1 MNSLNT
7 NLNIVRALLIRDM
20 YVIRQNL
27 ARLWINSA
35 VAFFIDIIL
44 FGSFIPLMGLPAAM
58 VGPIFLGSVIGRCF
72 FKITTKAFE
81 SIRDIHFTKFIE
93 YHLTLPLPKSWL
105 FAQMILSR
113 MIEVLID
120 IIPFIIVGIIALHT
134 FFDITPFGFIKGI
147 LFFVLVT
154 IFLNIAALACSYYY
168 EYSWFMSNIWP
179 RRFGL
184 VYAFAPIY
192 FSWQQAYIFSP
203 RVAQALLAN
212 PLTYC
217 TEGFRA
223 TMLESDTYIS
233 LPICSVMLLAFVCFA
248 VVILRT
254 GIKKRLDPV

>member
-1 MNSLNT
+1 MNSLST
-7 NLNIVRALLIRDM
+7 NLKISRVLLTRDM

-27 ARLWINSA
+27 ARLWIDSA
-35 VAFFIDIIL
+35 VVLFLEVIL
-44 FGSFIPLMGLPAAM
+44 FGSFIPLMGLPVTM
-58 VGPIFLGSVIGRCF
+58 VAPIFLGSAIGQAF

-105 FAQMILSR
+105 FAQMILSNV
-113 MIEVLID
+113 IEALVG
-120 IIPFIIVGIIALHT
+120 IIPFIIVGIIALHS

-154 IFLNIAALACSYYY
+154 VFLNIAALACSYYY

-184 VYAFAPIY
+184 MYALSPMY

-217 TEGFRA
+217 SEGFRSA
-223 TMLESDTYIS
+223 MLESDAYIL
-233 LPICSVMLLAFVCFA
+233 LPICSGMLFVFA
-248 VVILRT
+248 CIAVAVLRT

>member
-1 MNSLNT
+1 MNSIST
-7 NLNIVRALLIRDM
+7 NIKIVKVLLIRDM

-27 ARLWINSA
+27 VRLWIDSA
-35 VAFFIDIIL
+35 VVLFLEVIL

-58 VGPIFLGSVIGRCF
+58 VAPIFLGSAIGQGF

-93 YHLTLPLPKSWL
+93 YQLTLPLPKTWL
-105 FAQMILSR
+105 FAQMIFSR
-113 MIEVLID
+113 VIEALIG
-120 IIPFIIVGIIALHT
+120 IIPFIIFGIIALHS
-134 FFDITPFGFIKGI
+134 FFDITVGGFIKGI
-147 LFFVLVT
+147 LFFTLVT
-154 IFLNIAALACSYYY
+154 TFLNIAALACSYYY

-184 VYAFAPIY
+184 MYALAPIY
-192 FSWQQAYIFSP
+192 FSWQQAYSFSP

-217 TEGFRA
+217 AEGFRRG
-223 TMLESDTYIS
+223 MLESDAYIS
-233 LPICSVMLLAFVCFA
+233 LPICGAMILVFA
-248 VVILRT
+248 CLSIAVLYA